1 MEEFLGMISHEL
13 KTPLTSI
20 KGNTQLAVR
29 QLKNS
34 IQTFEKLLQIQESA
48 EQQSRRLNRMVDDLL
63 DVSRTRAGHLELRL
77 ASCDLVAIV
86 WESVEEQ
93 RRMWPGRTI
102 TLDLADEVKV
112 PIDAD
117 ADRIGQPQGDREGRP
132 HYTRVF
138 IYADAD
144 RIGQVITNYLT
155 NALKYSD
162 DDHPVQVSLQLEGEE
177 ARVAV
182 RDEGP
187 GLSAEDQ
194 QGVWERFQRV
204 PGIEVRGT
212 PHSSTAGLGLGLYIS
227 KTIIEGHSGRVG
239 VESTLG
245 EGSTFWF
252 TLPLAKQDNH

>member
-1 MEEFLGMISHEL
+1 MEEFVGMISHEL

-34 IQTFEKLLQIQESA
+34 IQTFEKLLQLEESA

-63 DVSRTRAGHLELRL
+63 DVSRSRAGYLELRL
-77 ASCDLVAIV
+77 TPCDLAAIV
-86 WESVEEQ
+86 RESIEEQ
-93 RRMWPGRTI
+93 RKVWPGRTI
-102 TLDLADEVKV
+102 ALDAPEEVKV
-112 PIDAD
+112 LI
-117 ADRIGQPQGDREGRP
+117 
-132 HYTRVF
+132 H
-138 IYADAD
+138 ADAD

-162 DDHPVQVSLQLEGEE
+162 DSHPVQVSLQVEGEE

-187 GLSAEDQ
+187 GLSTEDQ
-194 QGVWERFQRV
+194 QSIWERFQRV

-252 TLPLAKQDNH
+252 TLPLAKQDNQ